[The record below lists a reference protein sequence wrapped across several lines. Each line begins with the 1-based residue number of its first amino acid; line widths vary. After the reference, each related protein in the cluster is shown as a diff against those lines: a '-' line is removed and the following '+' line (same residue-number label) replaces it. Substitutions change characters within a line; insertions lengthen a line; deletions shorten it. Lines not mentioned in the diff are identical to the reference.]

1 MHKKAMELSINFI
14 VMLIIALVVFGM
26 GLVLFK
32 KFFVAADDIKQNL
45 DDQTRKELQAK
56 MMASSDEVVIYP
68 TEFTVQK
75 GKSDVIGVGIL
86 NIGAQTSFTIKSEYI
101 SCYNRDG
108 QDITAQ
114 CSPSDGS
121 KPIRLYDDQNPT
133 GRTVTV
139 LPNKRE
145 IFDVPFKVN
154 SDVGTAK
161 FSVKIT
167 VEGTSQTYTSL
178 VYIDVP

>member
-86 NIGAQTSFTIKSEYI
+86 NIGTQTSFNIKSEYI

-108 QDITAQ
+108 QDITDQ

-121 KPIRLYDDQNPT
+121 NPIGLYDPL
-133 GRTVTV
+133 GRDVTV

-145 IFDVPFKVN
+145 IFDMPFKVN

-167 VEGTSQTYTSL
+167 VTGTSQNYNSL